1 MFSWRRSHFVQITI
15 IIKII
20 KFPMDNVLRSN
31 FRSIIVQNPTMLSQ
45 KSEALQ
51 YTCTKIFTWY
61 VVGGTRNANT
71 SNRYSG
77 VDISIKKLYFSCSP
91 ICLSELVAKVAGD
104 GSTATGSTLASVL

>member
-1 MFSWRRSHFVQITI
+1 
-15 IIKII
+15 
-20 KFPMDNVLRSN
+20 
-31 FRSIIVQNPTMLSQ
+31 MLSQ

-71 SNRYSG
+71 SDRYSG
-77 VDISIKKLYFSCSP
+77 VDISIKSCILISCSP

-104 GSTATGSTLASVL
+104 GSTATGSTSATVL